1 MNENFDAFDKYVMNY
16 DMNERMIEYKY
27 NHSYRVV
34 HQSEEICRSLDLDNV
49 ERDLAS
55 LIALLHD
62 IARFRQWTDYKTF
75 RDKDSFD
82 HGDEG
87 EKILFE
93 EGEIKN
99 YICDKED
106 YDIIR
111 KAVRNHNKYII
122 EDGLSERE
130 LLHSKIVR
138 DADKI
143 DILYAFSTNRLLEID
158 NDDSPINEEV
168 RKQFYKHES
177 IDRKIVKSVN
187 DRAVAK
193 FSLIFDLYY
202 DYSLKRVYSEKYI
215 DKIYEGMKNKELFK
229 EFYEETIRFLKKRC
243 NDDRK

>member
-1 MNENFDAFDKYVMNY
+1 MNENFDAFDKYAMNY
-16 DMNERMIEYKY
+16 DMNEKMIEYKY

-34 HQSEEICRSLDLDNV
+34 HQAEEICRSLDLDNV

-75 RDKDSFD
+75 TDEDSFD

-87 EKILFE
+87 EKILFD

-99 YICDKED
+99 YVCDKED

-122 EDGLSERE
+122 EDGLNDRE
-130 LLHSKIVR
+130 LLHSKIIR

-143 DILYAFSTNRLLEID
+143 DILYAFSTYRLLEID
-158 NDDSPINEEV
+158 NDDSPINDEV
-168 RKQFYKHES
+168 RKQFYRHEA
-177 IDRKIVKSVN
+177 IDKNNFKSVN
-187 DRAVAK
+187 DLALARI
-193 FSLIFDLYY
+193 SLIFDLNY
-202 DYSLKRVYSEKYI
+202 DYSFERVYREKYI
-215 DKIYEGMKNKELFK
+215 DKLYEGIKNKNIFK
-229 EFYEETIRFLKKRC
+229 EFYEEAIRFLKKRC